1 MERELE
7 RIIHKVKEKVKDQEI
22 IRLFESTLLDIF
34 TQTIEN
40 LDDNTTYMV
49 TGDIPAM
56 WLRDSSCQLRP
67 VIPFLKESP
76 QIAQLVKRIIRRQ
89 FDFIQKD
96 PYANAYTI
104 ERNSERWDADLP
116 PQGPHVWEQKYEID
130 SLCFPILLA
139 YQYWKMTGDDSIFD
153 DLFLDSIK
161 KIVNLWITE
170 QQHEDTS
177 SYTFVREEE
186 GYLVREGKG
195 SLTAY
200 TGMTWSGFRPSD
212 DPCVY
217 HYLVPS
223 NLFSSHV
230 LGLIEKILS
239 ILPIEQSEL
248 LHKIVK
254 LQKEIDKGIQSF
266 AHIRNINDQSM
277 YAYEVDGLGNYLLMD
292 DSNMPSLLSLPML
305 TSVMKDDPIYLQTRK
320 FILSDENPYYFQ
332 GQMAAG
338 VGSPHTPEGYVW
350 PIAIAVEGITSMSK
364 TEKWEKIQ
372 MINQTTAGKL
382 QIHESVDPNEPSNYT
397 REWFSWANAMFCEL
411 VLDYCGYSVLV
422 V

>member
-1 MERELE
+1 MEKELE
-7 RIIHKVKEKVKDQEI
+7 RIIHKVKEKVKDQEVI
-22 IRLFESTLLDIF
+22 CLFESTFLDIF
-34 TQTIEN
+34 TQTMEN
-40 LDDNTTYMV
+40 LEDSTTYMV

-67 VIPFLKESP
+67 IIPFLKESP

-104 ERNSERWDADLP
+104 ERDPERWDADLP
-116 PQGPHVWEQKYEID
+116 TQNPHVWEQKYEID

-139 YQYWKMTGDDSIFD
+139 YQYWKMTEDTSIFD
-153 DLFLDSIK
+153 NLFFTSITT
-161 KIVNLWITE
+161 IIDLWITE
-170 QQHEDTS
+170 QQHEEVS
-177 SYTFVREEE
+177 SYTFLREEE
-186 GYLVREGKG
+186 GYLVRDGKG
-195 SLTAY
+195 SLTSY

-223 NLFSSHV
+223 NLFASHV
-230 LGLIEKILS
+230 LGLIEKILA
-239 ILPIEQSEL
+239 IHPIQQSAL
-248 LHKIVK
+248 LHKVVK
-254 LQKEIDKGIQSF
+254 LQKEIEKGIQTF
-266 AHIRNINDQSM
+266 GHIENEHGHSV
-277 YAYEVDGLGNYLLMD
+277 YAYEVDGLGNYLMMD

-305 TSVMKDDPIYLQTRK
+305 TSVMKDDLIYSHTRN
-320 FILSDENPYYFQ
+320 FVLSEKNPYYFQ
-332 GQMAAG
+332 GEKAFG
-338 VGSPHTPEGYVW
+338 IGSPHTPEGYVW
-350 PIAIAVEGITSMSK
+350 PIAIAVEGITSTSK

-372 MINQTTAGKL
+372 MISQTTAGQL
-382 QIHESVDPNEPSNYT
+382 QIHESFDPDNPCNYT

-422 V
+422 E